1 MSLAAQKPI
10 VFPSQDVVSRGLQ
23 AALNILDKW
32 GCSPEQAW
40 NILGMKRSTYYRY
53 REAGVKPRL
62 SRDQAERISYI
73 LNIHAALRIVFDNP
87 DNVYGF
93 MSMDNNNPYFNGRS
107 PLSIISSGNFGSLYE
122 VFKRVDSLRG
132 GGL

>member
-1 MSLAAQKPI
+1 MTLAAQQAIPA
-10 VFPSQDVVSRGLQ
+10 PSQDMVSKSLR

-62 SRDQAERISYI
+62 SRDQVERASYI
-73 LNIHAALRIVFDNP
+73 LNIHAALRLVFDNP
-87 DNVYGF
+87 ENVYGF
-93 MSMDNNNPYFNGRS
+93 MSMENHNPYFNGRS
-107 PLSIISSGNFGSLYE
+107 PLSIIASGNFGSLYE
-122 VFKRVDSLRG
+122 VFRRIDSLRG